1 MAAHEPAPIPAPANN
16 VMLTVRVLARTS
28 ETPIEGATVTVVDR
42 SYKTDPAGTCTFPV
56 ETGHMTDVDV
66 TASGYLPI
74 GAGGVLSSDERW
86 TFYLAQP

>member
-1 MAAHEPAPIPAPANN
+1 MAAHGPVPANN
-16 VMLTVRVLARTS
+16 VMLTVRVLARAS
-28 ETPIEGATVTVVDR
+28 ETPIEGAIVTVVDHR
-42 SYKTDPAGTCTFPV
+42 SYQTDTAGICTFPV
-56 ETGHMTDVDV
+56 ESGQMTDVDV

>member
-1 MAAHEPAPIPAPANN
+1 MAAHGPVPANN
-16 VMLTVRVLARTS
+16 VMLTVRVLARAS
-28 ETPIEGATVTVVDR
+28 ETPIEGAIVTVVDHR
-42 SYKTDPAGTCTFPV
+42 SYQTDTAGTCTFPV
-56 ETGHMTDVDV
+56 ESGQMTDVDV